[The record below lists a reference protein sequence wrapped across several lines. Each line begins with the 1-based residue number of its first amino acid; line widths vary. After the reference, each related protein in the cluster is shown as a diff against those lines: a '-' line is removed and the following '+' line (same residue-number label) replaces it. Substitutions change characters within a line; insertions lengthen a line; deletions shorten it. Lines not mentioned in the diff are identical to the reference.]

1 MIYHIDNLFN
11 KYNKDF
17 QFFKSNFEQG
27 NGEVYILFLLF
38 ERKISPG
45 NLVKRNFPRNVY
57 TDGKG
62 IYLSGEIVN
71 QLLRTEHILKQIFVR
86 EIEIGFLYNLITS
99 WSTE

>member
-1 MIYHIDNLFN
+1 MIYLLTLLSINIRAIFN
-11 KYNKDF
+11 KERGKF
-17 QFFKSNFEQG
+17 TLMRFG
-27 NGEVYILFLLF
+27 LMFLLF

-71 QLLRTEHILKQIFVR
+71 QLLRTEHILKQFFVR
-86 EIEIGFLYNLITS
+86 EI
-99 WSTE
+99 